1 MGIVVI
7 GAVFGAAVS
16 AVSELVVQVVNHV
29 VTGDEI
35 DWGDVATSA
44 AEGAVYGG
52 VMAAT
57 GSHMAASM
65 AATATATVID
75 GVRAGDSFGEI
86 IADTAIN
93 TMKTAAL
100 CAAPKIVN
108 KSLSGKYAKL
118 NKVQKFI
125 KNKTADPYQG
135 KYSSGPNYLG
145 DSLERSFKR
154 GRNNVLIGTGKIAVG
169 HILEIFLNN

>member
-1 MGIVVI
+1 
-7 GAVFGAAVS
+7 
-16 AVSELVVQVVNHV
+16 
-29 VTGDEI
+29 
-35 DWGDVATSA
+35 
-44 AEGAVYGG
+44 
-52 VMAAT
+52 
-57 GSHMAASM
+57 
-65 AATATATVID
+65 
-75 GVRAGDSFGEI
+75 
-86 IADTAIN
+86 
-93 TMKTAAL
+93 MKTAAL
-100 CAAPKIVN
+100 CAVPKIVN

-169 HILEIFLNN
+169 HIGDFFK